1 MQKLSDQKTNIWLNG
16 IIIDFNK
23 IGIASLIYFNA
34 NIIFSKNIGFKVEF
48 KIFIINLIMS

>member
-1 MQKLSDQKTNIWLNG
+1 MQKWSDQKTNIWHNG
-16 IIIDFNK
+16 IIIDINK

-34 NIIFSKNIGFKVEF
+34 NRFFSKNIGFKVEF

>member
-1 MQKLSDQKTNIWLNG
+1 MQKWSDQKTNIWLNG

-34 NIIFSKNIGFKVEF
+34 KRIFSKNIGFKVEF